1 MRVAVMGGKLQGV
14 EAAYLAKKAGWEV
27 VVVDKDADVP
37 AVGLCDS
44 FQQFDLMDQDRLLKL
59 FKEVQ
64 FIVPAL
70 EKELV
75 LKNIYQCAL
84 EAGVKIGYDPEAYLL
99 SSSKIKSDKLFA
111 QLGVPAPQPWPL
123 CGFPITIKPSGSS
136 GSKNVCQIHNLQEF
150 NDLSNT
156 LANVDDWVKQEFLEG
171 PSYSIEIVGCN
182 GTYQTFQVTE
192 LEIDEIYDC
201 KRVLAP
207 AKLSMEKIGQ
217 FEEIAVTIAQ
227 ALNLNGIM
235 DVEVILHD
243 DKLKVLEIDARLPSQ
258 TLIAVYQSTGIN
270 VLEFLYSG
278 KREQGSLDA
287 RGSQGVI
294 YEHIK
299 VNSKCIEVCGEH
311 IMANVGPL
319 HRHENFF
326 GADEAISNY
335 SENKE
340 EWVATLIVTGKD
352 LDLAWAHREM
362 VIKKIMDTFGIS
374 EYRDF
379 TPQTLLSN
387 GGVENPSYIMR

>member
-27 VVVDKDADVP
+27 VVVDIDANAP
-37 AVGLCDS
+37 AVGLSDS
-44 FQQFDLMDQDRLLKL
+44 FEQFDMMDTDKLLKL

-64 FIVPAL
+64 FVIPAL
-70 EKELV
+70 EKEGV
-75 LKNIYQCAL
+75 LERIYQCAL
-84 EAGVKIGYDPEAYLL
+84 KAGVKIVYDPGAYLL
-99 SSSKIKSDKLFA
+99 SSSKINSDKLFA

-123 CGFPITIKPSGSS
+123 CGFPITIKPSGAS
-136 GSKNVCQIHNLQEF
+136 GSKSVRQINSLQEF
-150 NDLSNT
+150 NKVTNT
-156 LANVDDWVKQEFLEG
+156 LVNFDDWVKQEFLEG
-171 PSYSIEIVGCN
+171 PSYSIEIVGCK
-182 GTYQTFQVTE
+182 GTYHTFQVTE
-192 LEIDEIYDC
+192 LEVDEIYDC

-207 AKLSMEKIGQ
+207 AMLSTEKIGQ
-217 FEEIAVTIAQ
+217 FEEIAVTIAR
-227 ALNLNGIM
+227 AMNLNGIM
-235 DVEVILHD
+235 DVEVILHN

-270 VLEFLYSG
+270 VLEVLWSTTW
-278 KREQGSLDA
+278 EQNSLMVPQM
-287 RGSQGVI
+287 QGVI

-299 VNSKCIEVCGEH
+299 VSGNCIEVCGEH

-319 HRHENFF
+319 KRHENFF

-352 LDLAWAHREM
+352 LDLAWEHREK

-379 TPQTLLSN
+379 IPPK
-387 GGVENPSYIMR
+387 VAKD